1 MSRIKSYNIDGEI
14 IAHSEIRITKYHEL
28 HDFLLNTAGVPNE
41 VDEAIYD
48 FLFNLFNEDSKSQ
61 WFQFSGDGD
70 GLGFIVDVWDNK
82 ELEGE
87 PVDSLQVW
95 LDEYKE
101 FM

>member
-1 MSRIKSYNIDGEI
+1 MSRIKKYI
-14 IAHSEIRITKYHEL
+14 INDEEVSHDELRITNFADLY
-28 HDFLLNTAGVPNE
+28 DFLLNIANVPNE
-41 VDEAIYD
+41 VDEAVYN
-48 FLFNLFNEDSKSQ
+48 FLADGHHEY
-61 WFQFSGDGD
+61 FQFSGDGD

-82 ELEGE
+82 ELEGD